1 MLGDV
6 ERASLFLGKS
16 LTFLREKSGMSAK
29 EMAERLG
36 ISENMLQAL
45 EKEGDIP
52 YCLRLRDFMYLCDT
66 LEVPP
71 GSMFTGLMSSDF
83 MYEALFGGRF

>member
-36 ISENMLQAL
+36 IS
-45 EKEGDIP
+45 
-52 YCLRLRDFMYLCDT
+52 
-66 LEVPP
+66 
-71 GSMFTGLMSSDF
+71 
-83 MYEALFGGRF
+83 

>member
-1 MLGDV
+1 
-6 ERASLFLGKS
+6 
-16 LTFLREKSGMSAK
+16 
-29 EMAERLG
+29 
-36 ISENMLQAL
+36 MLQAL
-45 EKEGDIP
+45 EKEGEIP